1 MLTEQPSTCGP
12 EPTFHQIGAF
22 TARIVLP
29 CSLDA
34 LTQLSAWVHSVAGEN
49 SLSARCAFRLELV
62 LVEAVTN
69 IVEHASTGRTDDGI
83 TLQLAIK
90 PGWVVVCVE
99 DTERPFD
106 PTTAPAHRQP
116 ASLEDATIG
125 GLGIHLIRA
134 YTQQLEYRRVGSKNQ
149 LWMTLPCDD

>member
-1 MLTEQPSTCGP
+1 MLTDLA
-12 EPTFHQIGAF
+12 PTHDQAPVTSQTNAF
-22 TARIVLP
+22 TARIVLS
-29 CSLDA
+29 CTLDA
-34 LTQLSAWVHSVAGEN
+34 LTRLSEWVHSVAGEN
-49 SLSARCAFRLELV
+49 RLSVRCAFRLELV

-69 IVEHASTGRTDDGI
+69 IVEHACADRAGCAI
-83 TLQLAIK
+83 TVQLAIR
-90 PGWVVVCVE
+90 PRWVGVYVE

-134 YTQQLEYRRVGSKNQ
+134 YTQQLEYRRVDNKNQ
-149 LWMTLPCDD
+149 LWMTLPRDD